1 MAFQVSPGINV
12 TERDLTVGVE
22 NVSLSTGGFVG
33 PFQWGPALQVQNVAS
48 EVDLVDQFG
57 EPDAN
62 NFQHWFSAAAFLS
75 YSNNLKVVRAIS
87 DNALNATSEE
97 KSTTG
102 TGMANTSTTA
112 IS

>member
-33 PFQWGPALQVQNVAS
+33 PFVWGPALQGQNVAS

-62 NFQHWFSAAAFLS
+62 NFQHWFSAAAFLA
-75 YSNNLKVVRAIS
+75 YSNNLKVVRAVS
-87 DNALNATSEE
+87 VNALNATGE
-97 KSTTG
+97 G
-102 TGMANTSTTA
+102 
-112 IS
+112 